1 MMKQEST
8 HLYEII
14 QKARPELEAID
25 EEKAST
31 KMIEDKWSMKEI
43 IGHLIDSAANN
54 HQRFVRLQKAAEN
67 VSIQYDQEFWV
78 NIQAYQSA
86 KWVDLVDLWYYYNK
100 HLSHVVANLDQAML
114 DNKCDMGYPEQKPL
128 EFVVKDYI
136 RHLEHHLKQ
145 ILSGV
150 EPEQRERWVAK

>member
-1 MMKQEST
+1 MKTESM
-8 HLYEII
+8 HLFDII
-14 QKARPELEAID
+14 QKARIELEAID
-25 EEKAST
+25 EESAST
-31 KMIEDKWSMKEI
+31 KTIDGKWSIKEI

-54 HQRFVRLQKAAEN
+54 HQRFVRLQNAAEDVN
-67 VSIQYDQEFWV
+67 IRYDQEFWV
-78 NIQAYQSA
+78 NVQAYQSE

-100 HLSHVVANLDQAML
+100 HLSHVMANLNQAML
-114 DNKCDMGYPEQKPL
+114 DNKCDMGYSEQKPL

-150 EPEQRERWVAK
+150 APERREKWVAK